1 MVPAVTFHVDLRTG
15 GAEAVGDEKWF
26 QATENI
32 RVSAVTH
39 GVYENTS
46 TLGITWSD

>member
-1 MVPAVTFHVDLRTG
+1 MPALTFHVDLGTG
-15 GAEAVGDEKWF
+15 GSEAVGDEKWF

-32 RVSAVTH
+32 GVSAVTH

-46 TLGITWSD
+46 ILGITWSD